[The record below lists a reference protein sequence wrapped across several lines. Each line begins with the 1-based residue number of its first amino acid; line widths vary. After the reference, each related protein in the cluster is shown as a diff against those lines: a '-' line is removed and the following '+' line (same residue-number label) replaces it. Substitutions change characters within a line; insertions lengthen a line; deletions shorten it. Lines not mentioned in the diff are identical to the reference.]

1 MECVLSVQFTAR
13 QVCVTAL
20 GVVGEQRG
28 GGRACVHDCAC
39 ARARET
45 LEV

>member
-28 GGRACVHDCAC
+28 GGRAACAC